1 MADSGAERPRVRVV
15 WGAGTGPTAVASY
28 DAALAEANVHD
39 YNLATVSSVV
49 PPGASVDVVGTA
61 PDLGPAGGRLWVL
74 ESRATVRDA
83 GRATAALG
91 WATGDAPESGPRAAR
106 RDPSSRSG
114 DGAGLLYEAAGELS
128 EAAARE
134 QVADGLA
141 AGRALRDRDLDGG
154 GIRSISVEGA
164 SGTYATAVVLAA
176 FGESEPMF

>member
-1 MADSGAERPRVRVV
+1 MVDSGAQRPRIRVV

-49 PPGASVDVVGTA
+49 PPGVSVEAAGTA
-61 PDLGPAGGRLWVL
+61 PDLGPAGDRLWVL
-74 ESRATVRDA
+74 ESRATVRGA

-91 WATGDAPESGPRAAR
+91 WATGDALESERRAAR
-106 RDPSSRSG
+106 QDPSSQPG
-114 DGAGLLYEAAGELS
+114 TGPGLLYEAAGELS
-128 EAAARE
+128 EEAARE

-154 GIRSISVEGA
+154 GVRSISIEA
-164 SGTYATAVVLAA
+164 SAGTYATAVVLAA
-176 FGESEPMF
+176 FGRSESIF